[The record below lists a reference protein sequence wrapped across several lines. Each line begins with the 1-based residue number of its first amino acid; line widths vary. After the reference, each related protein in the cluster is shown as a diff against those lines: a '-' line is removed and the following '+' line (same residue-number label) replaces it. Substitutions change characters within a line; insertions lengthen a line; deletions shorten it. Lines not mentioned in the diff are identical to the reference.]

1 MEEYI
6 KQKEID
12 MLKLL
17 ETLVNIDSGSNY
29 KQGVDAVGHIITK
42 LFSEI
47 GFNMQKIENKEY
59 GNHYVLT
66 HHRCDQPEII
76 ILAHLDTVFPMGTA
90 LDRPFS
96 IIDGR
101 AYGPGV
107 ADMKGSL
114 VTLYFA
120 MKALQRNHGNELSN
134 VKIILNS
141 DEEIGS
147 PTSRELI
154 EKESKNAR
162 YSLVMEPARKDGSIV
177 SSRRGKGNYT
187 LTIEGKAAHS
197 GIEPEKGRSAI
208 EELAHKIIQFYQL
221 SDPEHGISV
230 NVGVIEG
237 GTSPNTI
244 PDHAEATIDIRVKD
258 ASQAEELEEKMEEIV
273 SSTEV
278 KGTSIVFE
286 GEMNRPPMEKTK
298 KTQSLIRVIQEIGD
312 KIGVEIVDTATGGG
326 SDASFTAALGIATV
340 DGLGPIGGNAHSDKE
355 YIEIDSLVERTHL
368 LAMIIKQL
376 TLKKVKE

>member
-376 TLKKVKE
+376 TLKK

>member
-1 MEEYI
+1 
-6 KQKEID
+6 